1 MGLFIYLFLTGPV
14 CMQDPCSLIRD
25 GICAPA
31 LGTRNPNH
39 WTIREVPMLC
49 LTTKEEMCMRCV
61 EGV

>member
-1 MGLFIYLFLTGPV
+1 
-14 CMQDPCSLIRD
+14 MQDPCSLTRD

-39 WTIREVPMLC
+39 WTIMEVPMLC